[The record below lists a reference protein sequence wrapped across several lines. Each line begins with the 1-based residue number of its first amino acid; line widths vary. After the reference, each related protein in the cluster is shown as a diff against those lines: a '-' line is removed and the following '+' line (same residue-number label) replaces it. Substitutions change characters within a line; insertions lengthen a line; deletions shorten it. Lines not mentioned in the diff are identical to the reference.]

1 MPTFKSGKIEKL
13 PILLNPPLLEV
24 IFELRWGLE
33 QDNKTGRVRDPAYP
47 MLVGRLYERFKK
59 DFPFTEDLPSIQ
71 AHPETTPFI
80 PRHRMRKDKE
90 SYPLMQVGPGI
101 ITLNHA
107 KGYSW
112 SDFKERI
119 LRVLEAMH
127 ELYPPGKSS
136 LNFIKSELRYVNGIR
151 FDLARENPLA
161 FLSEKL
167 HTKVELDPE
176 FYALHGLQDRPNGV
190 GLNLSYVIDKPVGF
204 LGVSANLGQIDG
216 KNAYIVQTGI
226 QSFAEMVPSDAENFS
241 PWLDEAHMAAEHC
254 FKALCKGAL
263 MKQFCESE

>member
-13 PILLNPPLLEV
+13 PILLNPPLLEA
-24 IFELRWGLE
+24 IFELRWGLQ
-33 QDNKTGRVRDPAYP
+33 QDTKTGRVRDPAYP

-59 DFPFTEDLPSIQ
+59 DFPFTEDLPSVQ
-71 AHPETTPFI
+71 AHPETAPFV
-80 PRHRMRKDKE
+80 PRHRMRKDKD
-90 SYPLMQVGPGI
+90 SYPLMQIGPGI

-119 LRVLEAMH
+119 LRVLEAVQ
-127 ELYPPGKSS
+127 ELQTPP

-176 FYALHGLQDRPNGV
+176 FFMLNGMQDRPNGV
-190 GLNLSYVIDKPVGF
+190 GVNLSYVLDKPVGF
-204 LGVSANLGQIDG
+204 LGISANLGHVDN
-216 KNAYIVQTGI
+216 KNAYIVQIGI
-226 QSFAEMVPSDAENFS
+226 QSFAEMVPSDAENFA
-241 PWLDEAHMAAEHC
+241 PWLDEAHNAAEHS
-254 FKALCKGAL
+254 FKVFCKGPL